1 MEKPDSKSAAGTLLM
16 TWEARTLM
24 RISRPESAA
33 ESQEAKAGI
42 LPRFPMKIK
51 KCEKRGEQGII
62 DLCQHFFICD
72 QCAQKDE
79 DKDCRVGKHMQ
90 NGKEAEEKQNDV
102 KPDQRRL
109 FFVQRL

>member
-1 MEKPDSKSAAGTLLM
+1 MRIRVPSPPKLVPTISAGTLLEKPDSKSAAGTLLM

-51 KCEKRGEQGII
+51 NARNVASRE
-62 DLCQHFFICD
+62 
-72 QCAQKDE
+72 
-79 DKDCRVGKHMQ
+79 
-90 NGKEAEEKQNDV
+90 
-102 KPDQRRL
+102 
-109 FFVQRL
+109 

>member
-1 MEKPDSKSAAGTLLM
+1 MRETWRAGNN
-16 TWEARTLM
+16 
-24 RISRPESAA
+24 RPVPA
-33 ESQEAKAGI
+33 
-42 LPRFPMKIK
+42 L
-51 KCEKRGEQGII
+51 
-62 DLCQHFFICD
+62 FICD

-109 FFVQRL
+109 FCAAFVVGFWIEEETVCCRCGCPR

>member
-1 MEKPDSKSAAGTLLM
+1 M

-51 KCEKRGEQGII
+51 NARNVASRE
-62 DLCQHFFICD
+62 
-72 QCAQKDE
+72 
-79 DKDCRVGKHMQ
+79 
-90 NGKEAEEKQNDV
+90 
-102 KPDQRRL
+102 
-109 FFVQRL
+109 

>member
-1 MEKPDSKSAAGTLLM
+1 M

-42 LPRFPMKIK
+42 LPRFPDENK

-62 DLCQHFFICD
+62 DLCQHFFICC

-90 NGKEAEEKQNDV
+90 NGKEAEEKQNV
-102 KPDQRRL
+102 
-109 FFVQRL
+109 